1 MFKYLV
7 VQDVG
12 LCVPLGLENAA
23 GSRLSAQNYILIIPL
38 FFFLKIHFSPDSVKL
53 TEPR

>member
-12 LCVPLGLENAA
+12 LCVPLGLANAA
-23 GSRLSAQNYILIIPL
+23 GSAQKYILIIPFS
-38 FFFLKIHFSPDSVKL
+38 FFSRFIFPQIQLN
-53 TEPR
+53 